1 MHVPADVALQPR
13 LITFSLG
20 APLSSSPQLRPPGAA
35 SASLADGRSRSTWF
49 GGRFESAAGISLII
63 AFLRAYP
70 LAKQVRG
77 PQWAVSRHTWLDSEG
92 CAPRDGGTTGG

>member
-20 APLSSSPQLRPPGAA
+20 APLSGSPQLRPPGAV
-35 SASLADGRSRSTWF
+35 SASLAHGGSRSTWS
-49 GGRFESAAGISLII
+49 GDSFESAAGISLII

-70 LAKQVRG
+70 LAKQARG
-77 PQWAVSRHTWLDSEG
+77 TQRAVSRHTRLDSEG
-92 CAPRDGGTTGG
+92 CAPRGGGTTGG